1 MRFNSGLKEIKG
13 SRSIRIRFHNFTACI
28 MYRRHF
34 VYKRNHITQ
43 EFHQTTHTHIFTCT
57 NTEYGEHTTWSQSL
71 TDTFTHFVFRQRF
84 LFKEFLHQA
93 FIVFCSSFHQCFVQ
107 FGCFFHFLCRNIFNG
122 GCTTFGA
129 PRIFF
134 HQKYI
139 NQRIEV
145 RSGSQ
150 RILHGNYLRTISRR
164 QLLQYHI
171 IITLLMVK
179 LIHQE
184 NHRFT

>member
-1 MRFNSGLKEIKG
+1 MRFNSGLEEIER
-13 SRSIRIRFHNFTACI
+13 SRSIRIRFHNLATGI
-28 MYRRHF
+28 VYGRHL

-57 NTEYGEHTTWSQSL
+57 NTEYGEHATWSQTF
-71 TDTFTHFVFRQRF
+71 TDTLAHFVFCQWI

-93 FIVFCSSFHQCFVQ
+93 FIVFSSSFYQCFMQ
-107 FGCFFHFLCRNIFNG
+107 FGCFFQFLCRNIFNG

-139 NQRIEV
+139 NQRIKV

-150 RILHGNYLRTISRR
+150 RILHGNYLRTISRP

-179 LIHQE
+179 LVHQE
-184 NHRFT
+184 NHRFA